1 MGLTLGKEIIDEK
14 NKNMS
19 VMEDE
24 LTKEIKIFKEKENR
38 LLSGYLEGVISPE
51 IYKQTSYDISEK
63 TTLLEARKKEIKR

>member
-1 MGLTLGKEIIDEK
+1 
-14 NKNMS
+14 
-19 VMEDE
+19 MEDE